1 MSGGPHVTA
10 QRQLKNVDLG
20 QKYLPQNSFLQ
31 SNPIFGFRFGLKYIL
46 TPAEDGNDQCGG
58 SALHRS
64 WILPVLHTL
73 QTPSDALVLC
83 DASISATTSHR
94 RICSLTDSRTPVA
107 TNRQH
112 KSPFPL
118 TAWQT
123 EVKASVGK
131 RWMVMEKQWGWRVQR
146 LVGKPAC
153 DLHHHGNP
161 EDGYTD
167 FILFFFF
174 AFRLVPISL
183 LLLL

>member
-1 MSGGPHVTA
+1 MVMSSVEALLCTKAGF
-10 QRQLKNVDLG
+10 
-20 QKYLPQNSFLQ
+20 YLSYTHCKPPPMQWS
-31 SNPIFGFRFGLKYIL
+31 
-46 TPAEDGNDQCGG
+46 PAC
-58 SALHRS
+58 
-64 WILPVLHTL
+64 
-73 QTPSDALVLC
+73 ALVLH
-83 DASISATTSHR
+83 DASISVTTSHR

-167 FILFFFF
+167 FIIFFFF
-174 AFRLVPISL
+174 LHSGWSQFPYCFFYECVCVSVCVCV
-183 LLLL
+183 